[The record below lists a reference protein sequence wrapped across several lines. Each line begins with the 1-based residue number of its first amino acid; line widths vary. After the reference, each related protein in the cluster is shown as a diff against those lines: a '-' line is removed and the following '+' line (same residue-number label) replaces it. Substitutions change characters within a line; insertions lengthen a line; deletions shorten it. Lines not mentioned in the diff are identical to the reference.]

1 MLAIEELI
9 LYTYKN
15 LTLEI
20 FIREFRGENDISKFY
35 CFDELSNPLVA
46 SNKINIISVIE
57 YKEYSPPEFHN
68 KTFNVL
74 TTAPNGLGKNDYTD
88 DLIFTRFNVVFE
100 VCKYGKSIF
109 SFQPNIS
116 VL

>member
-1 MLAIEELI
+1 MLTIEEPI
-9 LYTYKN
+9 LYTYRN

-35 CFDELSNPLVA
+35 CFDDLSNPLVA

-68 KTFNVL
+68 TIYNVL
-74 TTAPNGLGKNDYTD
+74 TTVPNGLGKNDYTD
-88 DLIFTRFNVVFE
+88 DLIFTRFNVAFE
-100 VCKYGKSIF
+100 VCKCDKSIS
-109 SFQPNIS
+109 SFQQNIS